1 MNTTFP
7 ENAMSDLKERI
18 KALVHDDLLA
28 IEGALVAHLTP
39 HYALV
44 ESIAGHVLFAG
55 GKRLRPL
62 LMLLSARI
70 CGDHSDEATAVSVLF
85 EYLHAAT
92 LIHDDVVD
100 EAAVRR
106 GRPAAHTVFGPAESV
121 LTGDFLLARSLS
133 LAARTGLPR
142 VIAVMAGI
150 TEDMSQGEIQQLA
163 NKGRLDLSEAE
174 YMDVIDRKT
183 AVMIR
188 GACLTGA
195 LLAGADPERERA
207 LTDYGHC
214 LGLAFQMADDL
225 LDYTADTTTLG
236 KNVGADLRE
245 GKLTLPI
252 IYALSRANDADRIFM
267 EGLMGQPVLDVDAFE
282 RFTGLLDH
290 YGGLSYTR
298 RLAGDYVDRAKKAL
312 DVFEPSRTRMI
323 LEMLADYALVRNT

>member
-1 MNTTFP
+1 
-7 ENAMSDLKERI
+7 MSTDLKDRI
-18 KALVHDDLLA
+18 KALVADDLRL
-28 IEGALVAHLTP
+28 IEEALVAHLSP
-39 HYALV
+39 HYPLV
-44 ESIAGHVLFAG
+44 ESIAGHILFAG

-70 CGDHSDEATAVSVLF
+70 CGDFSAEAVSISVLF

-100 EAAVRR
+100 VAAVRR
-106 GRPAAHTVFGPAESV
+106 GKPSAHTVFGPAEAV

-142 VIAVMAGI
+142 VIAVIAKI

-195 LLAGADPERERA
+195 LLSGADPDREAA
-207 LTDYGHC
+207 LTDYGQS

-225 LDYTADTTTLG
+225 LDYTADTATLG

-252 IYALSRANDADRIFM
+252 IYALTRADRADRLWM
-267 EGLMGQPVLDVDAFE
+267 EGLMGTSDLDVETFQ
-282 RFTGLLDH
+282 RFIRLLDH

-298 RLAGDYVDRAKKAL
+298 RLAGDHVRRAKAAL
-312 DVFEPSRTRMI
+312 ERFEPSRPRMI
-323 LEMLADYALVRNT
+323 LELLADYALVRNA